1 MCLVSNRS
9 ARIRKTNQVTVPAI
23 EVQKLTVTYDAQ
35 PVLWDIDL
43 VIPQQVV
50 MGLVGPNGAGK
61 STLLKSILDL
71 TPKLAG
77 TIKVLGQPF
86 AANRKSNR
94 LRSPAEQHRLGL
106 SHHGFGPSDDGNLRA
121 TGMVSPSG
129 KT

>member
-1 MCLVSNRS
+1 MSGFFDQYFFFPYAFEQLAN
-9 ARIRKTNQVTVPAI
+9 VTVPAI
-23 EVQKLTVTYDAQ
+23 EVEKLTVTYDAQ

-43 VIPQQVV
+43 TIPQRVV

-86 AANRKSNR
+86 ASN
-94 LRSPAEQHRLGL
+94 L
-106 SHHGFGPSDDGNLRA
+106 SLIHI
-121 TGMVSPSG
+121 
-129 KT
+129 